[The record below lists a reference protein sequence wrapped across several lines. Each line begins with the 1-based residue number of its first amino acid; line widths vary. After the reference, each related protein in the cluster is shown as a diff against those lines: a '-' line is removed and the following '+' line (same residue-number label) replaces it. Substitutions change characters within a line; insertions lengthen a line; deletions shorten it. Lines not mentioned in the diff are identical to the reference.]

1 MGVNLKSW
9 VESANHSE
17 ADFTLANLPFGVFDA
32 GDGSRI
38 GVPIGD
44 NVLDLVAAMD
54 HGLLPDDPALRLSTL
69 NVFASLGAKARRSL
83 RVNLHTL
90 LSAQGGN
97 QAAPLVPL
105 SDIQTKLPFF
115 VGDYTD
121 FYASEHHATNVGRMF
136 RPDGDPLLPN
146 WKHMPVG
153 YHGRASSIVPSGTAI
168 KRPWGQTVG
177 PDGPPPKHAACRLL
191 DYELEVGFFIADK
204 TEMGTPVPI
213 GDALNSV
220 FGLVLVND
228 WSARDIQKWEYQPL
242 GPFNAK
248 NFATSISPWVVTTE
262 ALEPFMVDASSREQ
276 HPDRLGYLQHS
287 NDVHIDV
294 TLEVS
299 LRSEAMRTSGT
310 PGVVLSTGS
319 YLDMYWSIAQMIAH
333 HTSTGC
339 NLNPGDMMASGT
351 VSGPGP
357 ESRGCLLEL
366 TWRGEKPIQLP
377 DGTERKFLK
386 DGDELTIRGWCD
398 NGEADRIGFG
408 ACSGIVLPANA

>member
-1 MGVNLKSW
+1 MSLLLNSW
-9 VESANHSE
+9 VEGANDPA

-32 GDGSRI
+32 GDGARI

-44 NVLDLVAAMD
+44 QVLDIAAAMD
-54 HGLLPDDPALRLSTL
+54 AGLLPDEPALRSSTL
-69 NVFASLGAKARRSL
+69 NAFAGLGTAARCSL
-83 RVNLHTL
+83 RERL
-90 LSAQGGN
+90 
-97 QAAPLVPL
+97 QAVLGSSDGDRSAPLVAL
-105 SDIQTKLPFF
+105 ADIQAKLPFSI
-115 VGDYTD
+115 GDYTD

-146 WKHMPVG
+146 WKHLPVG

-177 PDGPPPKHAACRLL
+177 PDGPPPKHQKSRLL
-191 DYELEVGFFIADK
+191 DYELEVGFFIGQK
-204 TEMGTPVPI
+204 TEMGEPVKI
-213 GDALNSV
+213 SEALSTV

-248 NFATSISPWVVTTE
+248 NFGTSISPWVVTIE
-262 ALEPFMVDASSREQ
+262 ALEPFMVDTSGREK
-276 HPDRLGYLQHS
+276 HPDRLNYLDHGS
-287 NDVHIDV
+287 DVHLDV

-299 LRSEAMRTSGT
+299 IRSAAMRENNMAPT
-310 PGVVLSTGS
+310 VLSTGS

-351 VSGPGP
+351 VSGPGE

-366 TWRGEKPIQLP
+366 TWRGEKPIKIG
-377 DGTERKFLK
+377 DDTERKFLQ

-398 NGEADRIGFG
+398 NGKADRIGFG
-408 ACSGIVLPANA
+408 TCSGIVLPANE